1 MILLCGIPTE
11 KPLAM
16 VAEQLDALGTPYLF
30 FNQRRA
36 AAMAMEWEV
45 VGGDV
50 RGRLGLG
57 EQSVELTEICGV
69 YTRLMD
75 DRALPELKG
84 EAEGSWPRVHS
95 RSLHDCLYRW
105 YEVATARVVNR
116 ASPQGSNGSKPYQ
129 AQLIRRA
136 GFSVPETLVT
146 NQPELVRDFQREHGR
161 VIYKSMS
168 GVRSIVVE
176 LTEVDLERVD
186 HVRWCPVQFQAF
198 VPGTN
203 VRVHTI
209 GDDVFAT
216 RIDSDVTDYRYAG
229 QQGGEAK
236 LTATE
241 LPDDLTQACLAL
253 SAGLGLTFAGIDL
266 KVTPDGQVFCFEVN
280 PSPAFSYFEL
290 NSGQPIARAV
300 ARYLAEG

>member
-16 VAEQLDALGTPYLF
+16 VAEQLDALDRPYRF

-36 AAMAMEWEV
+36 AAMAMEWEI
-45 VGGDV
+45 VGGDI
-50 RGRLGLG
+50 RGRLDLG
-57 EQSVELTEICGV
+57 GQHLELADIGGV
-69 YTRLMD
+69 YTRMMD
-75 DRALPELKG
+75 DRALPELEG
-84 EAEGSWPRVHS
+84 EAEGSWKRAQS

-105 YEVATARVVNR
+105 SEVTRARVVNR
-116 ASPQGSNGSKPYQ
+116 AGPQGSNGSKPYQ

-146 NQPELVRDFQREHGR
+146 NQPELVRGFYREHGR

-176 LTEVDLERVD
+176 LTDDDLDRLD
-186 HVRWCPVQFQAF
+186 CVRWCPVQFQVF

-209 GDDVFAT
+209 GNDAFAT

-229 QQGGEAK
+229 QQGGEAN
-236 LTATE
+236 LTATD
-241 LPDDLTQACLAL
+241 LPDDVTQACLSL

-266 KVTPDGQVFCFEVN
+266 KVTPDGEVFCFEVN

-300 ARYLAEG
+300 ARYLGDG